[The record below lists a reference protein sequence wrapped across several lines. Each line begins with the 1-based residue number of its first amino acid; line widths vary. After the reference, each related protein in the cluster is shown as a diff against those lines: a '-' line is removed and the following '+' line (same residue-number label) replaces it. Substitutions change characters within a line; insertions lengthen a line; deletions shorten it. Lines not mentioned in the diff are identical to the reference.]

1 MIRVRRLNKDT
12 AIVFDSSEPRDR
24 QVRLATTLH
33 NKQVVMAKATANE
46 LRKFLNELVEEGVW
60 TLDNVYS

>member
-1 MIRVRRLNKDT
+1 MIRVRRLNKHT
-12 AIVFDSSEPRDR
+12 AIVFDSSEDH
-24 QVRLATTLH
+24 QVRLTTTLH
-33 NKQVVMAKATANE
+33 NKQIVMSKAAANE